1 MLEEVFNIG
10 KLEFNREKESARIL
24 LIDHNGE
31 QGSIIVNK
39 LSKYFRIEVCDN
51 LGTGFLK
58 ALEGDYSLLII
69 NIEMADI
76 ECVKWCIEFKNTSVL
91 KYLPLIVLINRNDKK
106 KLDESFKVGVHDYIV
121 MPIDFNELFGRVIY
135 K

>member
-10 KLEFNREKESARIL
+10 KLEFNREKERARIL
-24 LIDHNGE
+24 LIDHNVE
-31 QGSIIVNK
+31 EGSVIVNK

-51 LGTGFLK
+51 LGAGFLK

-69 NIEMADI
+69 NIEVADI

-91 KYLPLIVLINRNDKK
+91 KYLPLIVLVDRNDKK
-106 KLDESFKVGVHDYIV
+106 KLDESFKMEVHDYIV
-121 MPIDFNELFGRVIY
+121 IPIDFNELFGRVIY